1 MQQNPMP
8 RAGDELTRGNTEQNE
23 PSPQKHPQIPP
34 TDSQTTELMKLW
46 AGIDD
51 AARAELLEVIRDLI
65 RQRH

>member
-1 MQQNPMP
+1 MP
-8 RAGDELTRGNTEQNE
+8 RAGLEPTRGNTEQTE
-23 PSPQKHPQIPP
+23 RADSFHPQIPP